1 MTRPLFCLVVTIVVG
16 LAAAASAQ
24 GQVSLSLESSG
35 VNLSQ
40 LRVGD
45 TATIEVRL
53 SGLQAG
59 QELDA
64 LSATIIY
71 EDLLLSSPVIASGP
85 IIPDPLDDPWDFITL
100 ADPGHAE
107 GSFLTFGTDTAAHVT
122 SNGVFFTF
130 DVTATDVGAGAFSF
144 DFVDATQFNSSDPF
158 DPIYVPVDAG
168 EPLAFTVVPEP
179 VSFMLVAIGTIL
191 LLMRRKA
198 FTARV
203 A

>member
-59 QELDA
+59 QELDS
-64 LSATIIY
+64 LSATVLY
-71 EDLLLSSPVIASGP
+71 EETLLSAPSVSHGP
-85 IIPDPLDDPWDFITL
+85 IVPDPL
-100 ADPGHAE
+100 ADPFDFLVWEEPGIAE
-107 GSFLTFGTDTAAHVT
+107 GAFLTMGTESSDHVL
-122 SNGVFFTF
+122 SNGTFFSFEIT
-130 DVTATDVGAGAFSF
+130 VLGVGSGDFVF
-144 DFVDATQFNSSDPF
+144 DFVDASEFNSADPF
-158 DPIYVPVDAG
+158 DPI
-168 EPLAFTVVPEP
+168 PLPPSMGPPLQFTVVPEP
-179 VSFMLVAIGTIL
+179 GGLSIIVL
-191 LLMRRKA
+191 LLRKRA
-198 FTARV
+198 PAAWSAGR
-203 A
+203 

>member
-1 MTRPLFCLVVTIVVG
+1 MTRPLFCLVATVLVG
-16 LAAAASAQ
+16 LAAATSAQ
-24 GQVSLSLESSG
+24 GQVSLSLESG
-35 VNLSQ
+35 GEDLSQ

-53 SGLQAG
+53 GGLQSG

-64 LSATIIY
+64 LSATIVY
-71 EDLLLSSPVIASGP
+71 DDVLLSDPVIAAGP
-85 IIPDPLDDPWDFITL
+85 ILPDPLDDPWNFITL

-130 DVTATDVGAGAFSF
+130 DITATDVGAGAFSF
-144 DFVDATQFNSSDPF
+144 DFVDATQFNSINPF
-158 DPIYVPVDAG
+158 DPIYVAVDAD

-179 VSFMLVAIGTIL
+179 VSLMLVTTGVL
-191 LLMRRKA
+191 LLLTRRKA